1 MSRIQ
6 LEICVDGL
14 DGAQAAIDGGA
25 DRIELCSALAL
36 GGLTPSIGLAS
47 LVVPL
52 AQAAG
57 VRVHAMVRPR
67 GGDFVYSPAE
77 RRTLMAEAAS
87 LIATGVDGL
96 VFGAMDGAALDGAKL
111 DDSLLADFVAAARRG
126 QPDLALTLHRAVD
139 LLPDPVEAVDVAAR
153 LGFDHILTSGGSER
167 AIDALPV
174 LRGMVMRAGDR
185 IGILP
190 GSGIRADNARRIL
203 TETGATQLHAS
214 ASMDGDAPEPRV
226 LALGFA
232 SGPPRITSVDAVR
245 ALRKAIDA

>member
-77 RRTLMAEAAS
+77 RRTLMAEAAG
-87 LIATGVDGL
+87 LIAAGVDGL
-96 VFGAMDGAALDGAKL
+96 VFGALDGAKL
-111 DDSLLADFVAAARRG
+111 DDGLLAEFVGAARRG
-126 QPDLALTLHRAVD
+126 RPDLTLALHRAVD
-139 LLPDPVEAVDVAAR
+139 LLPDPVEAVDMAAR
-153 LGFDHILTSGGSER
+153 LGFDHILTSGGAER
-167 AIDALPV
+167 AIDSLPV
-174 LRGMVMRAGDR
+174 LRSMVMRAGDR

-203 TETGATQLHAS
+203 IETGASQLHAS
-214 ASMDGDAPEPRV
+214 ASMDGDAPDPRV

-245 ALRKAIDA
+245 NLRKAIDA